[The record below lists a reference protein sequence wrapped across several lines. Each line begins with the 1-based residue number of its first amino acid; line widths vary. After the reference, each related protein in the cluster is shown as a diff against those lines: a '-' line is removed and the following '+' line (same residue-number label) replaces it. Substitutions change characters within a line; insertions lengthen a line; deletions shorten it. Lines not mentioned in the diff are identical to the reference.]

1 LVARNTRVHSW
12 ATPLGATPARPVA
25 ACRAKYGRIRSILR
39 SSLTNR
45 TTGILLSAA
54 KLRTARRN
62 AVPIRSR
69 IAGDAIGLPEC
80 WVRKLTP

>member
-1 LVARNTRVHSW
+1 VN
-12 ATPLGATPARPVA
+12 LGCRQGAPVELEPPVA
-25 ACRAKYGRIRSILR
+25 ACRATYGGIRSILR
-39 SSLTNR
+39 SSSMTR
-45 TTGILLSAA
+45 ATGILLSAA

-62 AVPIRSR
+62 AAPVRSR